1 MGLREMFLDYYG
13 DLVAA
18 LPAFT
23 WALVIFSIFVFLG
36 WMIARVAERRLSKRK
51 QEAIIRVFFV
61 NFIKW
66 AFYLMGFIAAMDIL
80 GMGGLLGGI
89 VAGASISAII
99 VGFAFKDIAEN
110 FVSGVILAFSSP
122 FRTGDII
129 ELNNFRG
136 RVTRIHLRMTHIRT
150 SDGRDVMLPNAN
162 ILKNPLTN
170 FTRDGFMRYQFT
182 FGVDTPTDVGQVRS
196 LIMDYFTNQAGVLKN
211 PAPSVIVYELGDYSV
226 GVRVAFWVDL
236 FREKKKDRIE
246 LAEPILSR
254 VINGV
259 KELLVEN
266 AINMPGKIVELK
278 NYDNL
283 DPIAVKSVQ

>member
-1 MGLREMFLDYYG
+1 MGLGDLFLDYYSN
-13 DLVAA
+13 LVAA

-23 WALVIFSIFVFLG
+23 WALIIFCTFVFLG
-36 WMIARVAERRLSKRK
+36 WFIARIAEKRLSKRK
-51 QEAIIRVFFV
+51 QEAIIRVFLV

-80 GMGGLLGGI
+80 GMSGLLGGI

-150 SDGRDVMLPNAN
+150 SDGRDVMLPNAS
-162 ILKNPLTN
+162 IVKNPLTN
-170 FTRDGFMRYQFT
+170 FTRDGLMRYQFT
-182 FGVDTPTDVGQVRS
+182 FGVDTPTDVGKIRTM
-196 LIMDYFTNQAGVLKN
+196 IMEYFINQTGVLQN
-211 PAPSVIVYELGDYSV
+211 PAPSVTVYELGDYSV

-254 VINGV
+254 VMDGV

-266 AINMPGKIVELK
+266 DINMPGKIVELK

-283 DPIAVKSVQ
+283 DPIAVKSVK